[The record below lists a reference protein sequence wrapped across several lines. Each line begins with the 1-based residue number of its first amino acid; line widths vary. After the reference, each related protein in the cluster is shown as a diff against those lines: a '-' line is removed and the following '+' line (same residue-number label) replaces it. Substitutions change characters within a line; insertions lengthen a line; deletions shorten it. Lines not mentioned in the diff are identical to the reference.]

1 MQRILRQRC
10 LSLDEVVSSLARQSP
25 ARSRLDRYQGGI
37 SSSREFCSMADY
49 RHIEVSKNGVVYVA
63 RFLET
68 KILND
73 MVIEGIARELFDLA
87 AQEDCTNLLLNF
99 TGVGFLSSSVLGK
112 LITLNKRMKA
122 KGGQLKLCE
131 MKPEILELFTLTNLT
146 KIFDIRDD
154 ETAGMMAFY

>member
-1 MQRILRQRC
+1 
-10 LSLDEVVSSLARQSP
+10 
-25 ARSRLDRYQGGI
+25 
-37 SSSREFCSMADY
+37 MADY
-49 RHIEVSKNGVVYVA
+49 RHIEVSKNGQVHVV

-73 MVIEGIARELFDLA
+73 MVIEGIARELYDLA
-87 AQEDCTNLLLNF
+87 AQEDCNNILLNF

-131 MKPEILELFTLTNLT
+131 LKPEIMELFTLTNLT

-154 ETAGMMAFY
+154 ETNGLLGFY

>member
-1 MQRILRQRC
+1 
-10 LSLDEVVSSLARQSP
+10 
-25 ARSRLDRYQGGI
+25 
-37 SSSREFCSMADY
+37 MADY
-49 RHIEVSKNGVVYVA
+49 RHIEVSKNGIVFVA

-73 MVIEGIARELFDLA
+73 MVIEGIARDLYDLA

-99 TGVGFLSSSVLGK
+99 SGVGFLSSSVLGK

-131 MKPEILELFTLTNLT
+131 MKPEIYELFSLTNLT
-146 KIFDIRDD
+146 KIFDIRGD
-154 ETAGMMAFY
+154 ETSGLMAFY

>member
-1 MQRILRQRC
+1 
-10 LSLDEVVSSLARQSP
+10 
-25 ARSRLDRYQGGI
+25 
-37 SSSREFCSMADY
+37 MADY

-73 MVIEGIARELFDLA
+73 MVIEGIARELYDLA

-99 TGVGFLSSSVLGK
+99 SGVGFLSSSVLGK

-131 MKPEILELFTLTNLT
+131 LKPEILELFTLTNLT
-146 KIFDIRDD
+146 KIFDIRGD